1 MEQRLLTFE
10 KDLVHTLEVVN
21 KQFKLSTAISQQK
34 KNIQK
39 FIDDLVD
46 GLVNDGKIT
55 FWAHDQEVNLFCKE
69 QLLFVNIYIKYFIIK
84 LHFNGLVFSC

>member
-1 MEQRLLTFE
+1 MMEQRLVTLE

-34 KNIQK
+34 QSIQK

-55 FWAHDQEVNLFCKE
+55 FWARDQEVNF
-69 QLLFVNIYIKYFIIK
+69 NYFI
-84 LHFNGLVFSC
+84 

>member
-1 MEQRLLTFE
+1 MEQRLVTFE

-34 KNIQK
+34 RSIQK

-55 FWAHDQEVNLFCKE
+55 FWARDQEVNFNYFIKE
-69 QLLFVNIYIKYFIIK
+69 QLLSKYK
-84 LHFNGLVFSC
+84 KKMSL

>member
-1 MEQRLLTFE
+1 MEKRLLTFE

-34 KNIQK
+34 QNIQK

-46 GLVNDGKIT
+46 GLVNDGRIT
-55 FWAHDQEVNLFCKE
+55 FWAHDQEVNFNFIFYRT
-69 QLLFVNIYIKYFIIK
+69 LL
-84 LHFNGLVFSC
+84 

>member
-34 KNIQK
+34 RNIQK

-55 FWAHDQEVNLFCKE
+55 FWAHDQEVNF
-69 QLLFVNIYIKYFIIK
+69 NYF
-84 LHFNGLVFSC
+84 S

>member
-1 MEQRLLTFE
+1 MEQRLVTFE

-34 KNIQK
+34 LNIQK

-46 GLVNDGKIT
+46 GLVNDGRIT
-55 FWAHDQEVNLFCKE
+55 FWAHDQEVNF
-69 QLLFVNIYIKYFIIK
+69 NYF
-84 LHFNGLVFSC
+84 L

>member
-34 KNIQK
+34 RDIQK

-55 FWAHDQEVNLFCKE
+55 FWAHDQEVNF
-69 QLLFVNIYIKYFIIK
+69 NYF
-84 LHFNGLVFSC
+84 S

>member
-21 KQFKLSTAISQQK
+21 KQFKLSTTISQQK
-34 KNIQK
+34 RDIQK

-55 FWAHDQEVNLFCKE
+55 FWAHDQEVNL
-69 QLLFVNIYIKYFIIK
+69 NYF
-84 LHFNGLVFSC
+84 L